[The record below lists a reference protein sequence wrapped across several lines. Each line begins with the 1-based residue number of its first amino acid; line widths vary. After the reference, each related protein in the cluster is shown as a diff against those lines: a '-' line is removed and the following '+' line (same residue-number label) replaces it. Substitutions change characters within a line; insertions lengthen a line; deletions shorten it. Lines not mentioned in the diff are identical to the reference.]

1 MQVWKAEHIV
11 PFKQISW
18 FGGCQK
24 FSTLALS
31 GGTILVKVKNAFAK
45 KTVFESRQLNVDLL
59 KSLGY
64 LDILSSQLFILKPI
78 CQSHKFSKITFL
90 KGSVYDRSRD
100 SGSLSKYLMP

>member
-45 KTVFESRQLNVDLL
+45 KTVFESRQLNEVLL
-59 KSLGY
+59 QSLGY
-64 LDILSSQLFILKPI
+64 LDILSSQ
-78 CQSHKFSKITFL
+78 FSSNL
-90 KGSVYDRSRD
+90 DCD
-100 SGSLSKYLMP
+100 